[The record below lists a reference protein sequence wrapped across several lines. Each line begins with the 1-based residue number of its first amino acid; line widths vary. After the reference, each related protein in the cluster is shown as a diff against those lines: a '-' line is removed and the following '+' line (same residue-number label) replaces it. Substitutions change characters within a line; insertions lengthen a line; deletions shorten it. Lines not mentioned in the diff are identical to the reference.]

1 MRKVVNSHD
10 SRVAAVVTLLKTHP
24 KLIIFY
30 NFDYELEILRGLNSL
45 DGVEVKEW
53 NGHKHE
59 EVPESESW
67 VYLVQYMAGA
77 EAWNCVTTDTIVFY
91 SLNYSYRM
99 LAQAEGRI
107 DRMNTEF
114 VDLYYYVLRST
125 SPIDLAILRA
135 LGNKKDFNERS
146 FKL

>member
-1 MRKVVNSHD
+1 
-10 SRVAAVVTLLKTHP
+10 
-24 KLIIFY
+24 
-30 NFDYELEILRGLNSL
+30 
-45 DGVEVKEW
+45 
-53 NGHKHE
+53 
-59 EVPESESW
+59 
-67 VYLVQYMAGA
+67 MAGA

-114 VDLYYYVLRST
+114 MDLYYYVLRST